1 MTTAISIRE
10 FARREGCSDTLVRRA
25 VKQGRLRLSGE
36 NGLDASLVGTAWR
49 EGNAKGANSANT
61 GANTPANSSHP
72 VRTPPP
78 ARTEAPLPV
87 GDDEDLA
94 GAADRLIKSGEVEM
108 VDYAV
113 ALQRKENYLA
123 LLRQLEYEQKSGSLV
138 DLDTAR
144 AILFEEFRAQ
154 RDAWLNWPTRVGPIL
169 AADLGVEADRVTE
182 ALTAHVH
189 KQIAQLGEPEANFS
203 GREG

>member
-25 VKQGRLRLSGE
+25 VKQGRLRLSGD

-49 EGNAKGANSANT
+49 ESNAKGANSANK
-61 GANTPANSSHP
+61 GANTSANSSHP
-72 VRTPPP
+72 VRTPAPAQIAPP
-78 ARTEAPLPV
+78 VEVR
-87 GDDEDLA
+87 DDESPADAARRIVDSDVALLDYA
-94 GAADRLIKSGEVEM
+94 GALEK
-108 VDYAV
+108 
-113 ALQRKENYLA
+113 KENYLA
-123 LLRQLEYEQKSGSLV
+123 LLRQLEYEQKAGSLV
-138 DLDTAR
+138 ELDVAS

-169 AADLGVEADRVTE
+169 AAELGIEADRVTE

-189 KQIAQLGEPEANFS
+189 SQIAQLGEPEANFT
-203 GREG
+203 GAEG

>member
-25 VKQGRLRLSGE
+25 VKQGRLRLSGD

-49 EGNAKGANSANT
+49 ESNAKGANSANK

-78 ARTEAPLPV
+78 AQIAPPV
-87 GDDEDLA
+87 EVRDDESPADAARRIVDSDVALLDYA
-94 GAADRLIKSGEVEM
+94 GALEK
-108 VDYAV
+108 
-113 ALQRKENYLA
+113 KENYLA
-123 LLRQLEYEQKSGSLV
+123 LLRQLEYEQKAGSLV
-138 DLDTAR
+138 ELDVAS

-169 AADLGVEADRVTE
+169 AAELGIEADRVTE

-189 KQIAQLGEPEANFS
+189 SQIAQLGEPEANFT
-203 GREG
+203 GAEG